1 MRHRNQPPAAAIVVR
16 DRDNVAMNVYHVPV
30 THHVEITFTMRG
42 GNDGKT
48 TQLTKGLP
56 YVVVHARPD
65 DPSHW
70 HVLERPRNTSGK
82 TSSQGKAHVLLQGAG
97 KYRIYINE
105 PTEQFLPR
113 TTFLIQQHA
122 LADGRSSGRD
132 VQPLVELDVV
142 EAADLSLSVRTTH
155 PNGLLR
161 TRGVAADSIAAD
173 GAVLQLT
180 NHQEANGKEVKPLDL
195 GRHLIS
201 FQAWADASRTYGS
214 EHPLIEASDY
224 REQLRIIYGER
235 LMMNSARD
243 AHLLDRVLEHGDKR
257 IEFNHQSTTGG
268 RGRLSFRED
277 NGHAGNRMTADE
289 SLRRTHPAAMEF
301 LLRMM
306 HDLDISHIRSTG
318 AWRPH
323 FGSVL
328 HRYASALDITEATAT
343 IVSNDEQRHEVT
355 IQFHRTNSPNSHPLQ
370 IATRE
375 TPARVRMR
383 ELSCSLHS
391 YLAQGQA
398 NGELGWLGGPWELSY
413 AQLGI
418 QDAENPNKVSIRT
431 DTTHIHHIHI
441 SLGDTRP

>member
-1 MRHRNQPPAAAIVVR
+1 MRHRNHPPAAAIVVR
-16 DRDNVAMNVYHVPV
+16 DRDNVAMNVYHVPLR
-30 THHVEITFTMRG
+30 HHVEITFTMNG
-42 GNDGKT
+42 GDDGKA

-56 YVVVHARPD
+56 YVVVHARPE

-70 HVLERPRNTSGK
+70 RVLARPRGASGK

-113 TTFLIQQHA
+113 STFSIQQHA
-122 LADGRSSGRD
+122 LADGRNSGRD

-161 TRGVAADSIAAD
+161 TRGVEADSIAAD
-173 GAVLQLT
+173 GPVRQLT
-180 NHQEANGKEVKPLDL
+180 NLQEANSKEVKPLDL

-224 REQLRIIYGER
+224 REQLRIIYGES
-235 LMMNSARD
+235 LTTNSRPGAD
-243 AHLLDRVLEHGDKR
+243 LNDRILEHGDKR

-289 SLRRTHPAAMEF
+289 SLRRTHPAAMDF

-306 HDLDISHIRSTG
+306 HDLDISNIRSTG

-343 IVSNDEQRHEVT
+343 VVSSDEQRHEVT
-355 IQFHRTNSPNSHPLQ
+355 IRFHRTKSSNSHPLQ
-370 IATRE
+370 IAATE
-375 TPARVRMR
+375 TPARIRMR
-383 ELSCSLHS
+383 EFSCSLHS

-398 NGELGWLGGPWELSY
+398 NGRLGWLGGPWELSY

-418 QDAENPNKVSIRT
+418 HDAESPDKISIRT
-431 DTTHIHHIHI
+431 DNTHIHHIHI
-441 SLGDTRP
+441 SLGDTQP

>member
-1 MRHRNQPPAAAIVVR
+1 MRHRTQPPTAAIVVR

-30 THHVEITFTMRG
+30 KHHVEITLTMRG
-42 GNDGKT
+42 GDDGRT

-56 YVVVHARPD
+56 YVVVHARPE

-70 HVLERPRNTSGK
+70 RVLARPRGASGK
-82 TSSQGKAHVLLQGAG
+82 TSSQGKAFVLLQGAG

-113 TTFLIQQHA
+113 STFRIQQHA
-122 LADGRSSGRD
+122 LSDGRNSGRD

-142 EAADLSLSVRTTH
+142 EAADLSLSIRTTH
-155 PNGLLR
+155 PNGLSR
-161 TRGVAADSIAAD
+161 TRGGAADSIAAD
-173 GAVLQLT
+173 GPVLQLT
-180 NHQEANGKEVKPLDL
+180 NLQEANRKKITPLDL

-214 EHPLIEASDY
+214 DHPLIEASDY
-224 REQLRIIYGER
+224 REQLRIIYGES
-235 LMMNSARD
+235 LTTNSRPGAD
-243 AHLLDRVLEHGDKR
+243 LNDRILEHGAKR

-328 HRYASALDITEATAT
+328 HRYASALDITKAEAA
-343 IVSNDEQRHEVT
+343 VADNDGRLNRVEVL
-355 IQFHRTNSPNSHPLQ
+355 FHRNLGKECNPIPHGGAELDIN
-370 IATRE
+370 R
-375 TPARVRMR
+375 RRR
-383 ELSCSLHS
+383 ELSFRVHA
-391 YLAQGQA
+391 YIAQAKQ
-398 NGELGWLGGPWELSY
+398 NGVLGGS
-413 AQLGI
+413 ADHG
-418 QDAENPNKVSIRT
+418 
-431 DTTHIHHIHI
+431 
-441 SLGDTRP
+441 G

>member
-30 THHVEITFTMRG
+30 RHHVEITFTMRG

-56 YVVVHARPD
+56 YVVVHARPE

-70 HVLERPRNTSGK
+70 RVLERPRNASGK

-113 TTFLIQQHA
+113 STFSIQQHA

-132 VQPLVELDVV
+132 VQPLVELDVI

-173 GAVLQLT
+173 GVALQLT
-180 NHQEANGKEVKPLDL
+180 SYHEASSKKVKPLDL

-235 LMMNSARD
+235 LTMNSAHD
-243 AHLLDRVLEHGDKR
+243 AHLHDRIFEHGDKR

-328 HRYASALDITEATAT
+328 HRYASALDITKAEAA
-343 IVSNDEQRHEVT
+343 VADNDGRLSRVEVR
-355 IQFHRTNSPNSHPLQ
+355 FHRELGKECNPIPPRGAELDIN
-370 IATRE
+370 R
-375 TPARVRMR
+375 RRR
-383 ELSCSLHS
+383 ELSFRVHA
-391 YLAQGQA
+391 YIAQAKQ
-398 NGELGWLGGPWELSY
+398 NGALGWIGGPWRLTND
-413 AQLGI
+413 QLGI
-418 QDAENPNKVSIRT
+418 AQPPGQGALAFAT
-431 DTTHIHHIHI
+431 DDTHVHHIHI
-441 SLGDTRP
+441 SLGYVES

>member
-1 MRHRNQPPAAAIVVR
+1 MRHRNHPPAAAIVVR
-16 DRDNVAMNVYHVPV
+16 DRDNVAMNVYHVPLR
-30 THHVEITFTMRG
+30 HHVEITFTMNG
-42 GNDGKT
+42 GDDGKA

-56 YVVVHARPD
+56 YVVVRARPE

-70 HVLERPRNTSGK
+70 RVLARPRGASGK

-113 TTFLIQQHA
+113 STFSIQQHA
-122 LADGRSSGRD
+122 LADGRNSGRD

-161 TRGVAADSIAAD
+161 TRGVEADSIAAD
-173 GAVLQLT
+173 GPVRQLT
-180 NHQEANGKEVKPLDL
+180 NLQEANSKEVKPLDL

-224 REQLRIIYGER
+224 REQLRIIYGES
-235 LMMNSARD
+235 LTTNSRPGAD
-243 AHLLDRVLEHGDKR
+243 LNDRILEHGDKR

-289 SLRRTHPAAMEF
+289 SLRRTHPAAMDF

-306 HDLDISHIRSTG
+306 HDLDISNIRSTG

-328 HRYASALDITEATAT
+328 HRYASALDITKAEATVAD
-343 IVSNDEQRHEVT
+343 NDGRLNRVEVL
-355 IQFHRTNSPNSHPLQ
+355 FHRNLGKECNPIPPRGTELDIN
-370 IATRE
+370 R
-375 TPARVRMR
+375 RRR
-383 ELSCSLHS
+383 ELSFRVHA
-391 YLAQGQA
+391 YIAQAKQ
-398 NGELGWLGGPWELSY
+398 NGVLGWIGGPWRLTNGQLDI
-413 AQLGI
+413 AQPPGQEVL
-418 QDAENPNKVSIRT
+418 AFAT
-431 DTTHIHHIHI
+431 DDTHVHHIHI
-441 SLGDTRP
+441 SLGYVES

>member
-1 MRHRNQPPAAAIVVR
+1 MQRANQPPAAAIVLR
-16 DRDNVAMNVYHVPV
+16 DRDNVAMNLYHVPV

-42 GNDGKT
+42 GDDGRT
-48 TQLTKGLP
+48 TQLIKGLP
-56 YVVVHARPD
+56 YVVVHARPE

-70 HVLERPRNTSGK
+70 RVLARPRGSSGK
-82 TSSQGKAHVLLQGAG
+82 TSSQGKAHVLLHGAG

-113 TTFLIQQHA
+113 STFRIQQHA
-122 LADGRSSGRD
+122 LADGRNSGRD
-132 VQPLVELDVV
+132 VQPLVELDVI
-142 EAADLSLSVRTTH
+142 EAADLSLSIRTTH
-155 PNGLLR
+155 PNGLSR
-161 TRGVAADSIAAD
+161 TRGGAADSIAAD
-173 GAVLQLT
+173 GPVLQLT
-180 NHQEANGKEVKPLDL
+180 NHQEANGRKVKPLDL

-214 EHPLIEASDY
+214 EHPLIESSDY

-235 LMMNSARD
+235 LTMNSARD
-243 AHLLDRVLEHGDKR
+243 AHMQDRMFEHGDKQ

-289 SLRRTHPAAMEF
+289 TLRRTHPATMEF

-328 HRYASALDITEATAT
+328 HRYASALDITKAEATVADNNGRLNR
-343 IVSNDEQRHEVT
+343 IEAR
-355 IQFHRTNSPNSHPLQ
+355 FHRELGKECNPIPPRGTESDSN
-370 IATRE
+370 R
-375 TPARVRMR
+375 RRR
-383 ELSCSLHS
+383 ELSFRVHA
-391 YLAQGQA
+391 YIAQAKQDGV
-398 NGELGWLGGPWELSY
+398 LGWIGGPWSLTHT
-413 AQLGI
+413 QLGTF
-418 QDAENPNKVSIRT
+418 DARDPGAVGFVT
-431 DTTHIHHIHI
+431 DHVHRHHIHI
-441 SLGDTRP
+441 SLRHVQS